1 MHTLKN
7 NVTKEIV
14 LIDLLDAGLPATC
27 TVQKM
32 QYLRNTVKGGIYTQ
46 VYVCVYM
53 KEYYL
58 TIKKIESCHSR
69 QHGWTLWTLC

>member
-1 MHTLKN
+1 MYALKN

-46 VYVCVYM
+46 VYVCIY
-53 KEYYL
+53 EGIL
-58 TIKKIESCHSR
+58 FNNKKIESCHSR